1 MKRAALALAVCAGL
15 SLTGCFSFK
24 RSAPK
29 PGLTYVG
36 SKPVVLQARLV
47 GNVLMVETKW
57 DKFGPY
63 HFIIDTG
70 SSVTLVSPDL
80 AARYSRGEVPPED
93 EPRVLVR
100 SAVGAKVLLRPVT
113 LKSIQLG
120 SARFEEAPALI
131 YDCTDLTSQFG
142 VPIDGVLG
150 FPLFRKV
157 VLTLDY
163 PHERV
168 ILRSKLAEDDLPAEA
183 LLFSNPDKTPI
194 IDIRLGGRGLV
205 ALIDSGSS
213 EAFEINPAGLDPK
226 FLSGPVD
233 GPVVNTLAGDRPS
246 RVGRIDG
253 VIHVGTLDVANP
265 LAEVTDELSSI
276 GGGFLRHFIVTFD
289 QEHDEAFLQR
299 DSPDEVSIPALRGT
313 GMSFRKTPA
322 YWKVVGVMPGSPAAE
337 AGVGVGDLVSR
348 INGEPVA
355 GWGPRRA
362 ERLTEGASS
371 VQFTF
376 IEGTRES
383 VKTLKVVDLVP

>member
-1 MKRAALALAVCAGL
+1 VRAAA
-15 SLTGCFSFK
+15 
-24 RSAPK
+24 
-29 PGLTYVG
+29 
-36 SKPVVLQARLV
+36 
-47 GNVLMVETKW
+47 
-57 DKFGPY
+57 
-63 HFIIDTG
+63 
-70 SSVTLVSPDL
+70 
-80 AARYSRGEVPPED
+80 
-93 EPRVLVR
+93 
-100 SAVGAKVLLRPVT
+100 GAKVLLRPVT